1 MKKRLQ
7 VVLNNDSWAEVERV
21 TKLANDGFEN
31 GNISFSDVLN
41 EMALSSNVDV
51 EKLQTKH
58 TNIRKSLRLLASQKD
73 LDIDAAIKSLQALK
87 KVKGVSKVK
96 PIRRMGDQI
105 ESGN

>member
-7 VVLNNDSWAEVERV
+7 VVLNDDSWAEVERV

-41 EMALSSNVDV
+41 EMALCSNVDV
-51 EKLQTKH
+51 DKLQTKH
-58 TNIRKSLRLLASQKD
+58 TNIRKFLRLLASQKD

-87 KVKGVSKVK
+87 KVKGVNKTSSQKK
-96 PIRRMGDQI
+96 IGDTFDS
-105 ESGN
+105 EN